1 MGLLF
6 LLFKMFKMFVFLLI
20 LVLVFIIIDEEM
32 RSLFMYIFIVFVLKF
47 I

>member
-32 RSLFMYIFIVFVLKF
+32 CSLFMYIFIVFVLKF